1 MVLSEG
7 MGLFINSSIVHRF
20 ESDSDCIIPNI
31 VFSPELIAEKDS
43 LLFKK
48 YFSFTPETSSSIQ
61 ADLRGTVGSVPDR
74 NKVNLT
80 IKQVTN
86 IFQFLSACKSYVYT
100 LL

>member
-1 MVLSEG
+1 MGEEG
-7 MGLFINSSIVHRF
+7 GDLNGDKYMQNMMY
-20 ESDSDCIIPNI
+20 
-31 VFSPELIAEKDS
+31 S

-48 YFSFTPETSSSIQ
+48 YFSFTPETLSSIQ